1 TFTCTVE
8 RCNHRSAHS
17 FTKRAY
23 ASGVM
28 IIQCPN
34 CKNRHLI
41 VGDLGWFKDTMEDGK
56 LKNIDVLRTP
66 NTRNTYTGNM

>member
-1 TFTCTVE
+1 EPQLLTTFTCMVE
-8 RCNHRSAHS
+8 RCNHHSAHL

-23 ASGVM
+23 ASGIM

-41 VGDLGWFKDTMEDGK
+41 VDDLGWFKDTMEDGR
-56 LKNIDVLRTP
+56 LKNINVL
-66 NTRNTYTGNM
+66 